1 MIIGAGKV
9 KIDYTR
15 DKKRDKEVLKM
26 REKEKLMFKEIGDRL
41 GISKVRARQL
51 YVRLVKEREKRKEAA

>member
-26 REKEKLMFKEIGDRL
+26 REKEKLMFKEIGERL